1 MFKYTTACVQAA
13 TCVAIMATPIY
24 ADQIKLTAA
33 SSHPPFLPWVE
44 VITKHVVPET
54 NARLAAM
61 GSENEILWT
70 EAYAG
75 ALFNAPNALEG
86 VEGGLADIAWVGTIF
101 EPAKLP
107 LQNVHFYAPFV
118 VGDVHA
124 LTEIGNELHAN
135 LPIMNEQWDDN
146 NQRFLGAMA
155 DGSYHLITREPINSM
170 EDLQGL
176 KLLAGGAVANW
187 LDGTGAT
194 AVNAAFPEF
203 YNSISTGIA
212 DGAVMTVNGMLPFKI
227 HEVAPYIT
235 LVDMGGPITGVLTV
249 NNDTWDS
256 LPEDVQ
262 GVLTELGGEY
272 STMVADSVAAREETF
287 LGIME
292 GEGATITTLDAAER
306 QKWAAAL
313 PDLAGDWVSLNEA
326 NGLPA
331 GEVLEAFLEGARSR
345 GYEPLRAWGE

>member
-1 MFKYTTACVQAA
+1 
-13 TCVAIMATPIY
+13 
-24 ADQIKLTAA
+24 
-33 SSHPPFLPWVE
+33 
-44 VITKHVVPET
+44 
-54 NARLAAM
+54 
-61 GSENEILWT
+61 
-70 EAYAG
+70 
-75 ALFNAPNALEG
+75 
-86 VEGGLADIAWVGTIF
+86 
-101 EPAKLP
+101 
-107 LQNVHFYAPFV
+107 
-118 VGDVHA
+118 
-124 LTEIGNELHAN
+124 
-135 LPIMNEQWDDN
+135 
-146 NQRFLGAMA
+146 
-155 DGSYHLITREPINSM
+155 
-170 EDLQGL
+170 
-176 KLLAGGAVANW
+176 
-187 LDGTGAT
+187 
-194 AVNAAFPEF
+194 
-203 YNSISTGIA
+203 
-212 DGAVMTVNGMLPFKI
+212 MTVNGMLPFKI

>member
-1 MFKYTTACVQAA
+1 MFKFTTACVRAA
-13 TCVAIMATPIY
+13 TCVAIMATPTY
-24 ADQIKLTAA
+24 ADKIKLTAA
-33 SSHPPFLPWVE
+33 SSHPPILPWVE
-44 VITKHVVPET
+44 VITNHVVPET

-61 GSENEILWT
+61 GSENEIVWT

-124 LTEIGNELHAN
+124 LTEIGNDLHAKM
-135 LPIMNEQWDDN
+135 PIMNKQWEDN

-212 DGAVMTVNGMLPFKI
+212 DGAVMTLNGMLPFKI

-235 LVDMGGPITGVLTV
+235 LVDMGGPITGALTI

-256 LPEDVQ
+256 LPQDVQ

-272 STMVADSVAAREETF
+272 SSMVADSVAAREETF

-292 GEGATITTLDAAER
+292 REGATISAFDAVER
-306 QKWAAAL
+306 QKWADAL
-313 PDLAGDWVSLNEA
+313 PDLAGDWIATNEA

-331 GEVLEAFLEGARSR
+331 GEVLEAFLKAARLR
-345 GYEPLRAWGE
+345 GYEPVRAWGE